1 VTCTSSTRFSNRG
14 TRLDY
19 GFNDTRHDGCHPVRS
34 ACGMPSISASAR
46 QFDCWLQADTLRQQT
61 GSSTLRHDVA
71 ITQREDDPTCS
82 STQHEVSTMRDALIL
97 AAKASEGKL
106 AVTILGAARRIK
118 VRKFGGW
125 FKLNGGRRGNGRRS
139 R

>member
-1 VTCTSSTRFSNRG
+1 
-14 TRLDY
+14 
-19 GFNDTRHDGCHPVRS
+19 
-34 ACGMPSISASAR
+34 
-46 QFDCWLQADTLRQQT
+46 
-61 GSSTLRHDVA
+61 
-71 ITQREDDPTCS
+71 
-82 STQHEVSTMRDALIL
+82 MRDALIV
-97 AAKASEGKL
+97 AAKASDGKL